1 MALRRCRHVH
11 PRQAKFRQEGDG
23 LLARAQTGPL
33 NSRDMNKAYA
43 PRRTDLVP

>member
-1 MALRRCRHVH
+1 MDIRDKRSSR
-11 PRQAKFRQEGDG
+11 DG

-43 PRRTDLVP
+43 TDLVP